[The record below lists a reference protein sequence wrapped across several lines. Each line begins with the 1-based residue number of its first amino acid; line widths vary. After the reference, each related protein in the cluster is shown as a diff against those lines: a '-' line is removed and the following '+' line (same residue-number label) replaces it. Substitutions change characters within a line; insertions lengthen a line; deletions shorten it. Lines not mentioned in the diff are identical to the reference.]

1 MTMYMPPIARKKR
14 VSGHYDPD
22 SFRVISGDAEEMH
35 PKFVTTSI
43 EDHADFRRET
53 PAGGLTLPNIYN
65 RQTEVL
71 PKSVP
76 DYRVNR
82 PHPGSCGFLRHN
94 VRVLNEPVC
103 SVYTAS
109 SHDEQN
115 LWWPSRTS
123 NEPLNVPPKTK
134 DTVYRG
140 DYMQDGDRIQSSGS
154 TRHSANLHRDPALGT
169 VPVNFLPAR
178 NDNKRFFKEKISY
191 EHQYNSRLNPNYP
204 TRAKKTPKDI
214 FQRHGSFVWDQ
225 MSNAESKQMM
235 EEQTALNEAECK
247 ENAQSQTHPRPIS
260 NTTSSSAPPPSQQDS
275 TPPTEVVPEKKTVT
289 FQSPIDKENEKI
301 HK

>member
-1 MTMYMPPIARKKR
+1 MTLYMPPIARKKR
-14 VSGHYDPD
+14 VSGRYNPD
-22 SFRVISGDAEEMH
+22 SFRVISGDAEELH
-35 PKFVTTSI
+35 PKFTTTSS
-43 EDHADFRRET
+43 DTTSDFRRET

-65 RQTEVL
+65 RQTDVL
-71 PKSVP
+71 PRSVP

-123 NEPLNVPPKTK
+123 NEPLDVPPITK

-140 DYMQDGDRIQSSGS
+140 DFMQDGDRVQSSGS
-154 TRHSANLHRDPALGT
+154 TRHSANVHREPALGT

-178 NDNKRFFKEKISY
+178 DQNKRFFKEKISY
-191 EHQYNSRLNPNYP
+191 EHQYNSRLDPNYP
-204 TRAKKTPKDI
+204 IRAK
-214 FQRHGSFVWDQ
+214 RHGSFVWEQ
-225 MSNAESKQMM
+225 MSNAESQQMIDEQTSLDL
-235 EEQTALNEAECK
+235 EEQRAP
-247 ENAQSQTHPRPIS
+247 SHSHPRPIS
-260 NTTSSSAPPPSQQDS
+260 NTTTSSAAPPQPIQQEP

-289 FQSPIDKENEKI
+289 FQSPIDKENEK
-301 HK
+301 K

>member
-204 TRAKKTPKDI
+204 TRAK
-214 FQRHGSFVWDQ
+214 RHGSFVWDQ

>member
-1 MTMYMPPIARKKR
+1 MTLYMPPIARKKR
-14 VSGHYDPD
+14 VSGHYNPD
-22 SFRVISGDAEEMH
+22 SFRVISGDAEELH
-35 PKFVTTSI
+35 PKFTTTSS
-43 EDHADFRRET
+43 EAADFRRET

-154 TRHSANLHRDPALGT
+154 TRHSANLHREPALGT

-178 NDNKRFFKEKISY
+178 DENKRFFKEKISY
-191 EHQYNSRLNPNYP
+191 EHQYNSRLEPNYP
-204 TRAKKTPKDI
+204 IRAK
-214 FQRHGSFVWDQ
+214 RHGSFVWEQ
-225 MSNAESKQMM
+225 MSNAESQHMID
-235 EEQTALNEAECK
+235 EQTTLNELERK
-247 ENAQSQTHPRPIS
+247 ESAQSQTHPRPIS
-260 NTTSSSAPPPSQQDS
+260 NTTSSSAPPPRPTQPD
-275 TPPTEVVPEKKTVT
+275 PPTEVVPEKKTVT
-289 FQSPIDKENEKI
+289 FQSPIDKENEKVQ
-301 HK
+301 K